1 MDHVLSYEYFH
12 EDKGTR
18 LRTLRSIHP
27 VVRIVLLII
36 LNLVSSV
43 GSAVSQQAST
53 SAPKP
58 NPAPTPIPLAEVPFQ
73 AQSALASLQEIEADV
88 ARDQSSAGNIARTVS
103 DLTSEIDGR
112 IADDKTLLTTSP
124 SLEVLYRLKLAWRSF
139 DVRLLVL
146 ARELTG
152 HATNLEDQLGRLDKL
167 NKTWQATLQSA
178 KKRETPPPVLERV
191 QSVVDSVERT
201 RQAVES
207 GQAHVLALQSSLSEM
222 QARVRTTLSSINQ
235 AEIQALH
242 HVFVRD
248 SPSIWNLETSLGPEW
263 EKHSGES
270 FSSQLKA
277 SAAFIKRLPF
287 T

>member
-88 ARDQSSAGNIARTVS
+88 ARDQASADAIAHTVS
-103 DLTSEIDGR
+103 NLTGEID
-112 IADDKTLLTTSP
+112 A
-124 SLEVLYRLKLAWRSF
+124 SLAEN
-139 DVRLLVL
+139 
-146 ARELTG
+146 TG
-152 HATNLEDQLGRLDKL
+152 
-167 NKTWQATLQSA
+167 S
-178 KKRETPPPVLERV
+178 
-191 QSVVDSVERT
+191 
-201 RQAVES
+201 
-207 GQAHVLALQSSLSEM
+207 
-222 QARVRTTLSSINQ
+222 
-235 AEIQALH
+235 
-242 HVFVRD
+242 
-248 SPSIWNLETSLGPEW
+248 
-263 EKHSGES
+263 
-270 FSSQLKA
+270 
-277 SAAFIKRLPF
+277 
-287 T
+287 

>member
-1 MDHVLSYEYFH
+1 MLSYEYFH

-43 GSAVSQQAST
+43 GSAVSQQVST

-139 DVRLLVL
+139 DVC
-146 ARELTG
+146 
-152 HATNLEDQLGRLDKL
+152 
-167 NKTWQATLQSA
+167 WC
-178 KKRETPPPVLERV
+178 
-191 QSVVDSVERT
+191 
-201 RQAVES
+201 
-207 GQAHVLALQSSLSEM
+207 
-222 QARVRTTLSSINQ
+222 
-235 AEIQALH
+235 
-242 HVFVRD
+242 
-248 SPSIWNLETSLGPEW
+248 
-263 EKHSGES
+263 
-270 FSSQLKA
+270 
-277 SAAFIKRLPF
+277 
-287 T
+287 